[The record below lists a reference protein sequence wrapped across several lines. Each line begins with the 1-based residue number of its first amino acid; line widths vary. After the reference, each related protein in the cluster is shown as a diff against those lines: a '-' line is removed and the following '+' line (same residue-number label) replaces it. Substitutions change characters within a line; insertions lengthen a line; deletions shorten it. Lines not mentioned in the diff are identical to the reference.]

1 MNANQLTP
9 DGKNKYYIK
18 ALLTLHGVN
27 LAEIARKL
35 DVSIPFVSQIV
46 SGDRKGVKRNGMLV
60 RQAVADAVDKSI
72 DDLWHDDKAT

>member
-1 MNANQLTP
+1 MNAKHLTTN
-9 DGKNKYYIK
+9 GKNKYYIK
-18 ALLTLHGVN
+18 ALLTLNGVN

-60 RQAVADAVDKSI
+60 RQAVANAVGKDI
-72 DDLWHDDKAT
+72 EELWPKKAA

>member
-1 MNANQLTP
+1 MNAKQLTT

-27 LAEIARKL
+27 LAEIARDL

-60 RQAVADAVDKSI
+60 RKAVANAVGKNVEE
-72 DDLWHDDKAT
+72 LWPKKAA